1 MLPLLHQV
9 DVWQGVIVAESD
21 APLMQPFGK
30 NIWIVDGPVV
40 SVAGFRYPTR
50 MAVIR
55 LADAGLFVWSPVALS
70 EDLRRSVESVGD
82 VRFIV
87 APNALHDRF
96 LVDWKAAYPDA
107 KIYAPP
113 GLRDQRKDIVF
124 DGDLEE
130 APASGWR
137 ERIDQVVVRGNLI
150 TIEVVFF
157 HRDSHTV
164 LFTDLIQNFPRGWFK
179 GWRAI
184 VGKLDRLVGA
194 EAQVP
199 QKFRVAFVKRSAA
212 RDALKRIL
220 AWPAEK
226 VLMAHGSPIH
236 ENGAA
241 YIRRAFRWLLR

>member
-1 MLPLLHQV
+1 MLPLLHRV
-9 DVWQGVIVAESD
+9 GAGQGMIVAESIT
-21 APLMQPFGK
+21 PLMRSFGK

-55 LADAGLFVWSPVALS
+55 LADAGLFVWSPVALT
-70 EDLRRSVESVGD
+70 EDLRRSVESKGD

-96 LVDWKAAYPDA
+96 LLDWKTAYPDA
-107 KIYAPP
+107 KTYAPP
-113 GLRDQRKDIVF
+113 GVRDRRTGIVF
-124 DGDLEE
+124 DGDLEDT
-130 APASGWR
+130 PASGWR
-137 ERIDQVVVRGNLI
+137 EQIDQVVVRGNLI
-150 TIEVVFF
+150 TTEVVFF
-157 HRDSHTV
+157 HRDSQTV

-199 QKFRVAFVKRSAA
+199 QKFRVAFVNRGAA

-220 AWPAEK
+220 AWPAEN
-226 VLMAHGSPIH
+226 VLMAHGSPI
-236 ENGAA
+236 ETNGAA
-241 YIRRAFRWLLR
+241 YIRRAFRWLTG